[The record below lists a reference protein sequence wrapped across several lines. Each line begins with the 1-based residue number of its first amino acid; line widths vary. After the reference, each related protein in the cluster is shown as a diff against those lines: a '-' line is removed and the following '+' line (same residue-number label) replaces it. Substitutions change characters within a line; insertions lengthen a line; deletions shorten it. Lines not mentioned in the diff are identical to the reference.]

1 VARETTS
8 VVESAETSTGT
19 PMQFL
24 AYAMIIAVLVVEYV
38 HRTFQLHKVFALVP
52 DMLSAI
58 AALVVLAKLPMNR
71 FRDIDARYVIVFALL
86 LFNFIAGAV
95 LNELEPGVVV
105 AGIRKYFLAILYFFV
120 PLVVHYDDRA
130 LRKQLGLITVI
141 CLIQFPLAY
150 YQRVTFDA
158 ISSSSTGDY
167 VFGTLLNSG
176 VLSIFLCC
184 VASVAIGLYLRGCV
198 RLRTMILFLAMTL
211 PATMINESKGTLVL
225 IPIAVL
231 GPIFLAGMGSTTPTF
246 KRVAFGTLILA
257 CFVAVFVPVYDKY
270 RSKSWGEMGLM
281 EFVREGRLTTYMY
294 RDVEIG
300 SEKRKDGTP
309 NIDAMLLPFKAFGTD
324 IPRCAFGFGMGNVSD
339 SSLGQGFAGEHVI
352 RYGKYVG
359 PNISVL
365 LWETGI
371 FGVILVLWLHY
382 RIFKEALVARRADGL
397 PGALALGWCGVVL
410 LMSVSLAYKQ
420 TMNSNALSYLFWFYS
435 GAVSAMAMRVRRA
448 DTPIGSSRVR
458 LFAAPPIQ
466 GSLPRS
472 VAKAGSQ

>member
-8 VVESAETSTGT
+8 VVESAEPSTGT

-24 AYAMIIAVLVVEYV
+24 VYSMIIAVLIVEYV
-38 HRTFQLHKVFALVP
+38 YRTFHLPKVLALVP

-71 FRDIDARYVIVFALL
+71 FRDIDARYLIVLALL

-95 LNELEPGVVV
+95 LNDLEPGVVV
-105 AGIRKYFLAILYFFV
+105 AGIRKYFLAILFFFV
-120 PLVVHYDDRA
+120 PLVVHYDDTA

-150 YQRVTFDA
+150 SQRVRSDA
-158 ISSSSTGDY
+158 VSDSGTGDY

-184 VASVAIGLYLRGCV
+184 VASMAMGLYLRGRL

-225 IPIAVL
+225 IPIAIL
-231 GPIFLAGMGSTTPTF
+231 GPIFLAGRGSTTPTF
-246 KRVAFGTLILA
+246 KRVAFGTLLLA

-270 RSKSWGEMGLM
+270 MSVRWGDMGLM
-281 EFVREGRLTTYMY
+281 DFVREGRLTTYVY

-300 SEKRKDGTP
+300 SEERKSGTP
-309 NIDAMLLPFKAFGTD
+309 NIDAILLPFKAFGTD
-324 IPRCAFGFGMGNVSD
+324 LPRLAFGLGMGNVSD
-339 SSLGQGFAGEHVI
+339 SALGPGFAGEHFI
-352 RYGKYVG
+352 RYGRYVG

-371 FGVILVLWLHY
+371 LGVILVLWLHY

-397 PGALALGWCGVVL
+397 SGALALGWCGVVL

-435 GAVSAMAMRVRRA
+435 GAVSAMAMRVRRNRHH
-448 DTPIGSSRVR
+448 PGRSRAGV
-458 LFAAPPIQ
+458 FASPGIR
-466 GSLPRS
+466 GSLPS
-472 VAKAGSQ
+472 SAT